1 MPAQLHEPPKD
12 GGWPSQL
19 VSRTASCRTRSTAD
33 ETTPGAE
40 MRSPECRAE
49 ACPMI
54 RHRIFAARLVQ
65 PDAPFRRHRD
75 AALHMEIPALCPAQG
90 PPLNLLPGYGKFASR
105 WSC

>member
-49 ACPMI
+49 AWSMI

-65 PDAPFRRHRD
+65 PDWPFRRHRD
-75 AALHMEIPALCPAQG
+75 AAMQMEIPALSPAQVL
-90 PPLNLLPGYGKFASR
+90 PLNLRTGYCKFP
-105 WSC
+105 